1 MTPDEIKRRFP
12 NASPAFIAA
21 NSLAPRL
28 PPKEPQPQ
36 RKPLEPAQA
45 QKGREAGVAVIFT
58 RCASRRLDRD
68 NLWAS
73 IKPLCDALREAGHIP
88 NDTEQDIELFV
99 FQKKV
104 KRKEAGTL
112 IEIVKL

>member
-1 MTPDEIKRRFP
+1 M
-12 NASPAFIAA
+12 
-21 NSLAPRL
+21 
-28 PPKEPQPQ
+28 
-36 RKPLEPAQA
+36 
-45 QKGREAGVAVIFT
+45 GAVM
-58 RCASRRLDRD
+58 
-68 NLWAS
+68 
-73 IKPLCDALREAGHIP
+73 REAGHIP